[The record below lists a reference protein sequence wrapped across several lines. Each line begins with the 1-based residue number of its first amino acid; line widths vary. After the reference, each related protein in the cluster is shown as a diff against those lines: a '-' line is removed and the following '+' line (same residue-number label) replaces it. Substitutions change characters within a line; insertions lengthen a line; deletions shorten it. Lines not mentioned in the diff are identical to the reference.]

1 MPQQTQR
8 VMKILLQWQE
18 LLMNEAISCSC
29 HYLFH
34 LFLASF
40 VALQRRGRRG
50 RHCWWWDRGLLLK
63 MMMML
68 PLSLHNAV
76 IFDITPCCVGVL
88 VSPNESVAFSCWILC
103 VIDCLIVFGLF
114 FDLCSISKIKYDFL
128 HFPCGIECVV
138 FWCCSF
144 TGLEKC
150 FCVTASDVWL
160 RLLVFPPF
168 RCSMSHLL
176 QSMPFLWSVVILF
189 VHSILIEKQETL
201 WKYSTQ
207 QIHVCLHSTTNVIC
221 PVALYGYCGWA
232 YEAND
237 ASTVSFVC
245 GMTLQSLTKFSI
257 IIAPEAYPIIPPIFA
272 PPGNAPLFVIVS

>member
-1 MPQQTQR
+1 MVGQGVVVEDDDDAASLSPQ
-8 VMKILLQWQE
+8 
-18 LLMNEAISCSC
+18 CS
-29 HYLFH
+29 
-34 LFLASF
+34 
-40 VALQRRGRRG
+40 
-50 RHCWWWDRGLLLK
+50 D
-63 MMMML
+63 
-68 PLSLHNAV
+68 
-76 IFDITPCCVGVL
+76 FDITPYCVGVL

-176 QSMPFLWSVVILF
+176 QSMPFLWSVVIQF
-189 VHSILIEKQETL
+189 VHSSLIVKNKRPFGNIQ
-201 WKYSTQ
+201 
-207 QIHVCLHSTTNVIC
+207 HSRFMFASI
-221 PVALYGYCGWA
+221 ALPMSY
-232 YEAND
+232 
-237 ASTVSFVC
+237 V
-245 GMTLQSLTKFSI
+245 Q
-257 IIAPEAYPIIPPIFA
+257 
-272 PPGNAPLFVIVS
+272 